1 MTYCM
6 ILTTCPDKK
15 EAKKLAADLVDNR
28 LAACV
33 QLSDVVSFYT
43 WEGDACIDNEIRL
56 VIKTRKQLYSAVQTY
71 IKAHHSYDVPQI
83 VQVPIEN
90 GLDDYLDWIN
100 QNTGL

>member
-1 MTYCM
+1 M
-6 ILTTCPDKK
+6 ILTTCPDEK
-15 EAKKLAADLVDNR
+15 EAKKLAADLVANR

-43 WEGDACIDNEIRL
+43 WKGDTCIDNEIRL
-56 VIKTRKQLYSAVQTY
+56 VIKTKKQLYAAVQTY

-83 VQVPIEN
+83 VQVPIEQ

-100 QNTGL
+100 QNTDL